1 MGHAA
6 NFVFY
11 RTVVTVLRMLA
22 GIFVV
27 TVAKRRL
34 FHMVRSMH
42 HAQSFSIYFLRRILC
57 IQSPVLL
64 PIDTQIE
71 VIVL

>member
-1 MGHAA
+1 MA
-6 NFVFY
+6 NICILQYIDYNTPYASWSV
-11 RTVVTVLRMLA
+11 
-22 GIFVV
+22 VV

-42 HAQSFSIYFLRRILC
+42 HAQSFSISFLRRILC

-71 VIVL
+71 VVVS